1 MPNRVSSFSFVVGSW
16 RMMFFWK
23 DKLCG
28 LTYTFECCLPH
39 LDAIAI
45 YKDASVTNIWSM
57 NEIGGVEPS
66 IIKTLKW
73 SGNGGGGQLLIV
85 SKLEKVQPSL
95 EEKVFCWQERSGLFS
110 VKSLFEA
117 LEPEPSYSLE
127 IQGAA

>member
-1 MPNRVSSFSFVVGSW
+1 M
-16 RMMFFWK
+16 
-23 DKLCG
+23 L
-28 LTYTFECCLPH
+28 
-39 LDAIAI
+39 
-45 YKDASVTNIWSM
+45 
-57 NEIGGVEPS
+57 EPS

-117 LEPEPSYSLE
+117 LEPEPSYSFPTNIIWRSKVQPRGCFFSRKAE
-127 IQGAA
+127 WGKV